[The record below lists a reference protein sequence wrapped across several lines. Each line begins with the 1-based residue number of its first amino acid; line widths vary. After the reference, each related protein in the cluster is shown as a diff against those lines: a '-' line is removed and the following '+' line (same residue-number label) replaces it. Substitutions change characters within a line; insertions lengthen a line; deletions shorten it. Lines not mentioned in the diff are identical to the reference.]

1 MTGELATGE
10 FPHKTGLLPCG
21 PVNAWKESNNNC
33 EDVRMRSSCLLRH
46 TSCERSSQS
55 TCSTPV
61 IFESPETLQH
71 LLLRLAGCSSLARAK
86 LHAALTHR
94 QAVLNLGPLP
104 MSSVRCTKAQSKRPA
119 SSAYPPV
126 CNAGVWC
133 FRFCA
138 DKWFVV
144 RGNGKKPFC
153 SGEALSP
160 LVSRRR
166 ADDLV
171 MPSKPA
177 EQSQVRVTR
186 LAIRFRLNPQYQP
199 LYW

>member
-1 MTGELATGE
+1 MRASQCLGKSRTTTVKMSGCARHGCFVILLANG
-10 FPHKTGLLPCG
+10 
-21 PVNAWKESNNNC
+21 
-33 EDVRMRSSCLLRH
+33 
-46 TSCERSSQS
+46 RSSQS

-61 IFESPETLQH
+61 TFQSPATPQH
-71 LLLRLAGCSSLARAK
+71 LLLRLTGCSSLAFPTRAK

-94 QAVLNLGPLP
+94 QAVLNIGPLP
-104 MSSVRCTKAQSKRPA
+104 MSSVRCINAQSKRPA
-119 SSAYPPV
+119 SSAYPIV
-126 CNAGVWC
+126 CNAGAWF
-133 FRFCA
+133 FRFRA
-138 DKWFVV
+138 DKWFVI

>member
-1 MTGELATGE
+1 MQ
-10 FPHKTGLLPCG
+10 
-21 PVNAWKESNNNC
+21 VS
-33 EDVRMRSSCLLRH
+33 
-46 TSCERSSQS
+46 
-55 TCSTPV
+55 
-61 IFESPETLQH
+61 
-71 LLLRLAGCSSLARAK
+71 
-86 LHAALTHR
+86 
-94 QAVLNLGPLP
+94 
-104 MSSVRCTKAQSKRPA
+104 
-119 SSAYPPV
+119 
-126 CNAGVWC
+126 GV

-153 SGEALSP
+153 AGEALSP